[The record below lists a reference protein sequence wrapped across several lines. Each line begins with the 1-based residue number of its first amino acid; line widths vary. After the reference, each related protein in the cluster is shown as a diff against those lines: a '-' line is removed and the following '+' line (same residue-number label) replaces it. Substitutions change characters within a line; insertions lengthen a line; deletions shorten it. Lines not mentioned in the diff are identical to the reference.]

1 MISRYTALEFAL
13 KCTQS
18 YKSQVYSLSEMS
30 FSLISQAKMV
40 GFSRLYDSILE
51 TTSGVAT

>member
-18 YKSQVYSLSEMS
+18 YKSQMHSLSEMS